1 MQQELTNKTGD
12 FAKKSVAVQKG
23 SIQENIAKAN
33 LSDANVV
40 SLAQPGEAIN
50 ELKSGQVEGV
60 VLEKAIA
67 QGYVDQN
74 SDLAVSDI
82 ALKSDSKDAYA
93 VAMPKG
99 SDKLKAKVNKVIA
112 KTQKSKVRLTA
123 MFKMP
128 MLSLLRVLLNKGLLY
143 EEILVYPYSS
153 SRYLLSSCL

>member
-1 MQQELTNKTGD
+1 M
-12 FAKKSVAVQKG
+12 
-23 SIQENIAKAN
+23 
-33 LSDANVV
+33 V

-82 ALKSDSKDAYA
+82 TLKSDSKDAYA

-112 KTQKSKVRLTA
+112 KLKKEGKIDSYVKDA
-123 MFKMP
+123 YA
-128 MLSLLRVLLNKGLLY
+128 LSLK
-143 EEILVYPYSS
+143 SS
-153 SRYLLSSCL
+153 TK